1 MRVPPYLVSMR
12 IVQQE
17 RTKFR
22 LWFPLFLLWPL
33 LLPLLL
39 LTFIGTLFADAVGLA
54 TGRKTGYTRFVF
66 AVLGIMGE
74 TRGTE
79 VFVQEQG
86 NTSRT
91 VAFTLR

>member
-1 MRVPPYLVSMR
+1 MPPNVVSMR
-12 IVQQE
+12 VVEQE

-33 LLPLLL
+33 LLPLLI
-39 LTFIGTLFADAVGLA
+39 LTVIATLFADAVGLLA
-54 TGRKTGYTRFVF
+54 RTKTGFTRFIF
-66 AVLGIMGE
+66 AVLGVVGE

-79 VFVQEQG
+79 VFVQDRTHA
-86 NTSRT
+86 NRT

>member
-1 MRVPPYLVSMR
+1 MPPYLVSMR

-33 LLPLLL
+33 FLPLLL
-39 LTFIGTLFADAVGLA
+39 LTFIGTLFADAAGLVS
-54 TGRKTGYTRFVF
+54 RHKTGYTRFVF
-66 AVLGIMGE
+66 GVLGIVGE

-79 VFVQEQG
+79 VFVQDKSH
-86 NTSRT
+86 TSRT